1 MMKKSIILLLA
12 LIPLQ
17 IFAQK
22 SVLQS
27 GPMVGYAEMH
37 EVMLWVQTNEPAKVK
52 IAYYTEANPKNV
64 SWTNEIETVK
74 KNGYTA
80 HLLADNVKH
89 TQTYKYDLYIN
100 NKKIAFDYK
109 TEFQTIPMLQFKAD
123 PANFSFASGSG
134 TYLNEEEFDRPG
146 KGYGGDYQIFNSILE
161 KDPDFM
167 IWLGDNVY
175 LRQNEWDTRT
185 GIIHRY
191 THDRSLPEMQALLAS
206 VSNYAII
213 DDHDFGP
220 NDSDGSFWNKD
231 MTEEIFADFWANP
244 SYGISGV
251 EGGAITFFNWQD
263 VDFFMLDNRYFRD
276 PNYLI
281 ADDKTM
287 LGEKQLDWLK
297 KSLVSSKASFKFIVM
312 GGQFLTEDKNYETYS
327 NYGFEKERLE
337 LINFIYT
344 QGIKNVVFLDGDRH
358 HTELSILEVRHHV
371 PTIYDLTVSPLT
383 SHSSD
388 AGIGKNKELRVEG
401 THVIE
406 RNFSIIEFS
415 GKYRSRKMKMII
427 YDSNGKEIWTK
438 EIEQE

>member
-1 MMKKSIILLLA
+1 MKKSIILLIV

-27 GPMVGYAEMH
+27 GPMVGYSEMN
-37 EVMLWVQTNEPAKVK
+37 EVMLWVQTNEVAKVK
-52 IAYYTEANPKNV
+52 IAYYTESNPKNI
-64 SWTNEIETVK
+64 SWTNEVETVR

-89 TQTYKYDLYIN
+89 SQTYKYDLYIN
-100 NKKIAFDYK
+100 NKKISFDYK
-109 TEFQTIPMLQFKAD
+109 TEFQTIPMWQYKTD
-123 PANFSFASGSG
+123 PATFSFATGSG
-134 TYLNEEEFDRPG
+134 TYLNEKEFDRPG
-146 KGYGGDYQIFNSILE
+146 KSYGGDYQIFNSILE

-206 VSNYAII
+206 VSHYAIL

-220 NDSDGSFWNKD
+220 NDSDGSFWNKK
-231 MTEEIFADFWANP
+231 MTVEIFKDFWANP
-244 SYGISGV
+244 SYGVADID
-251 EGGAITFFNWQD
+251 EGAITFFNWQD

-287 LGEKQLDWLK
+287 LGEEQLDWLK
-297 KSLVSSKASFKFIVM
+297 KSLVKSKASFKFVVM
-312 GGQFLTEDKNYETYS
+312 GGQFLTLDKNYETYS

-358 HTELSILEVRHHV
+358 HTELSILENRHDA
-371 PTIYDLTVSPLT
+371 PTIYDITVSPLT
-383 SHSSD
+383 SGGSD
-388 AGIGKNKELRVEG
+388 AGVGKNQELRVEG

-406 RNFSIIEFS
+406 RNFGIIEFS
-415 GKYRSRKMKMII
+415 GKYRNRKMTIKI
-427 YDSNGKEIWTK
+427 YDSNGKEIWIK

>member
-1 MMKKSIILLLA
+1 MKKSIILLLA

-37 EVMLWVQTNEPAKVK
+37 EVMLWVQTNESAKVK
-52 IAYYTEANPKNV
+52 IAYYTEANPKEV

-80 HLLADNVKH
+80 KLLADNVKH
-89 TQTYKYDLYIN
+89 SQTYKYDLYIN

-185 GIIHRY
+185 GITHRY
-191 THDRSLPEMQALLAS
+191 TRDRSLTEMQALLAS
-206 VSNYAII
+206 VSHYAII

-244 SYGISGV
+244 SHGVSGV

-287 LGEKQLDWLK
+287 LGEEQLDWLK
-297 KSLVSSKASFKFIVM
+297 KALVSSNASFKFVVM

-358 HTELSILEVRHHV
+358 HTELSILEGKHHA

-383 SHSSD
+383 SHGSD
-388 AGIGKNKELRVEG
+388 GGIGKNQELRVEG
-401 THVIE
+401 TLVTD

-415 GKYRSRKMKMII
+415 GKYRNRKMKMII

-438 EIEQE
+438 EIEQQ